1 MSIILT
7 PFAKLLLLFY
17 NITGSYGVSII
28 LFGLVVRLVLS
39 PIFLKGRKGM
49 LAMSGL
55 AEKQKVLAQ
64 KYARD
69 REKYSQELTK
79 LYEQEGVKPSSGCL
93 WSFLPLPFLMVLYA
107 IIRQPL
113 TYLMNVTEDQFN
125 VISNLL
131 YGEVL
136 NYKNQQLQIAQD
148 VFLNHDKIVAAVPDL
163 AGMPQIDFTFLG
175 VNLSQTPSF
184 MFWKADNV
192 GSAFVLWLIPIV
204 SALLGVVSMIVTN
217 KINADVLGTAKP
229 MDQSTKTT
237 MLIMPLFSLWICF
250 TLPAALGVYWIA
262 NSLFAMLQEVVN
274 IPFLRSFLK
283 KQEKDRAERQEQERE
298 RIKLE
303 KKAQAEAKRK
313 AQEEMRKI
321 QMERKLNKSI
331 AGASR
336 EGIRAYAR
344 GRAYDPNRFGGV
356 TEYVDPSDLI
366 AAQYSYAYNKYALA
380 ALLGLT
386 DGTIPDEVSFPAMP
400 SAEGDVLP
408 DVSVYLDTALANRP
422 DLRAYRETLEA
433 AKFSF
438 WSSLCTFGPTVSA
451 NYSLGYTHYRNLNR
465 NLDTGHGTKNSY
477 NNGAFS
483 YGATASW
490 NLFEGGNTYFNARAA
505 QAAVAQAEYGLAEI
519 WITVITDVRS
529 AYDNYITYLKQVK
542 LFQKIYDLTKQTR
555 DLVEEEYKAGNAEL
569 TRLNEAQNDLVN
581 AEMNLVSSVVKMNQ
595 AKAQLEAAINIR

>member
-1 MSIILT
+1 MSYILT

-184 MFWKADNV
+184 MFWKADDV

-283 KQEKDRAERQEQERE
+283 KQEKDRAERQDQERE

-344 GRAYDPNRFGGV
+344 GRLYDPERYPTFP
-356 TEYVDPSDLI
+356 YQDPNEL
-366 AAQYSYAYNKYALA
+366 AKQAEAEQAQKQAVELA
-380 ALLGLT
+380 KKDKKKG
-386 DGTIPDEVSFPAMP
+386 
-400 SAEGDVLP
+400 
-408 DVSVYLDTALANRP
+408 
-422 DLRAYRETLEA
+422 
-433 AKFSF
+433 K
-438 WSSLCTFGPTVSA
+438 PT
-451 NYSLGYTHYRNLNR
+451 
-465 NLDTGHGTKNSY
+465 
-477 NNGAFS
+477 
-483 YGATASW
+483 
-490 NLFEGGNTYFNARAA
+490 A
-505 QAAVAQAEYGLAEI
+505 QALDETRG
-519 WITVITDVRS
+519 
-529 AYDNYITYLKQVK
+529 DNDEK
-542 LFQKIYDLTKQTR
+542 
-555 DLVEEEYKAGNAEL
+555 
-569 TRLNEAQNDLVN
+569 
-581 AEMNLVSSVVKMNQ
+581 
-595 AKAQLEAAINIR
+595 

>member
-1 MSIILT
+1 M
-7 PFAKLLLLFY
+7 
-17 NITGSYGVSII
+17 
-28 LFGLVVRLVLS
+28 S

-113 TYLMNVTEDQFN
+113 TYLMNITEDQFN

-192 GSAFVLWLIPIV
+192 GSAFVLWLIPII

-344 GRAYDPNRFGGV
+344 GRLYDPERYPTFP
-356 TEYVDPSDLI
+356 YQDPNEL
-366 AAQYSYAYNKYALA
+366 AKQAEAEQAQKQAVELA
-380 ALLGLT
+380 KKDKKKG
-386 DGTIPDEVSFPAMP
+386 
-400 SAEGDVLP
+400 
-408 DVSVYLDTALANRP
+408 
-422 DLRAYRETLEA
+422 
-433 AKFSF
+433 K
-438 WSSLCTFGPTVSA
+438 PT
-451 NYSLGYTHYRNLNR
+451 
-465 NLDTGHGTKNSY
+465 
-477 NNGAFS
+477 
-483 YGATASW
+483 
-490 NLFEGGNTYFNARAA
+490 A
-505 QAAVAQAEYGLAEI
+505 QALDETRG
-519 WITVITDVRS
+519 
-529 AYDNYITYLKQVK
+529 DNDEK
-542 LFQKIYDLTKQTR
+542 
-555 DLVEEEYKAGNAEL
+555 
-569 TRLNEAQNDLVN
+569 
-581 AEMNLVSSVVKMNQ
+581 
-595 AKAQLEAAINIR
+595 